1 MVPSPESRLNLQIC
15 ALALVWGRITGSMA
29 TNGQAGGDRLDSWKA
44 IADYLGRDAGTAR
57 RWERQQGLPVRR
69 VPGGR
74 GSSVFAFKS
83 EIDEWLKRADRHD
96 RTNTETA
103 GRVESTRRW
112 LPWVIPAPLVVV
124 AAIVF
129 VWRGAP
135 APAPAG
141 ATAGLRAEI
150 SKESVTAYDDR
161 GRELWKH
168 RWDRQYDVVLS
179 EFGPGTLVSADPAP
193 VVYAANSYRE
203 RLGDRVIESG
213 TLTAFDHAGQPQWSF
228 SFDDTVRLGGKD
240 FKAPW
245 AITAFAR
252 EGPLSSS
259 RLAVAAHHYLWGAS
273 LVVVLAPDG
282 RRLGTFVHSGWVEGV
297 RWLSADS
304 LLIAGFSEAKN
315 GGMVALLDPSH
326 LDGQGPETPG
336 SADFCDTCG
345 PHRPRRMMVMPRS
358 ELNRATNS
366 RFNRAVLS
374 IAGDR
379 VVAHTIEVPST
390 SLASDAI
397 YEFTWE
403 LEPIQASYSQHYW
416 ETHAALETEG
426 KLTHTRDQCPA
437 GGGPREA
444 FAWTPDSGWTT
455 VSFSPSVRP

>member
-1 MVPSPESRLNLQIC
+1 
-15 ALALVWGRITGSMA
+15 MA
-29 TNGQAGGDRLDSWKA
+29 TNGQAGDDRLDSWKA

-83 EIDEWLKRADRHD
+83 EIDEWLKTADRQD
-96 RTNTETA
+96 RVQAATA
-103 GRVESTRRW
+103 GPVESTRRW
-112 LPWVIPAPLVVV
+112 SPWAFVAPLAV
-124 AAIVF
+124 AAAVGF
-129 VWRGAP
+129 AWRSAP
-135 APAPAG
+135 GPAG
-141 ATAGLRAEI
+141 DTAGLRAEM

-161 GRELWKH
+161 GREVWKH

-179 EFGPGTLVSADPAP
+179 EFSPGTLVSADPTP
-193 VVYAANSYRE
+193 MIYAASSYRE
-203 RLGDRVIESG
+203 RLGDRGIESG
-213 TLTAFDHAGQPQWSF
+213 TLTAFDHAGQPQWAF

-245 AITAFAR
+245 AITTFAR

-273 LVVVLAPDG
+273 LVAVLDPDG
-282 RRLGTFVHSGWVEGV
+282 RRLGTFVHSGWIEGL
-297 RWLSADS
+297 RWLSADT

-315 GGMVALLDPSH
+315 GGMVALLDPSQ

-336 SADFCDTCG
+336 SAHFCDTCG
-345 PHRPRRMMVMPRS
+345 PHRPRRMMAMPRS
-358 ELNRATNS
+358 ELNRVTNS

-374 IAGDR
+374 IAGGR
-379 VVAHTIEVPST
+379 VIAYTMEVPST

-397 YEFTWE
+397 YEFTMD

-416 ETHAALETEG
+416 ETHAALEAEG
-426 KLTHTRDQCPA
+426 KLTHDRAHCPDA
-437 GGGPREA
+437 AGPREA
-444 FAWTPDSGWTT
+444 FGWRPGSGWTT
-455 VSFSPSVRP
+455 VTFPPSIRPGGWLGFGIASRHEVANGSSQYQY